1 MRGVTSLA
9 AGWEDHLYCRGK
21 GGLAG
26 AGATG
31 GELRGDGDRPAS
43 PSLSVENRD
52 GDSAGRED
60 VGKM

>member
-43 PSLSVENRD
+43 PSLSVERRD
-52 GDSAGRED
+52 GDSVGRED
-60 VGKM
+60 GGST

>member
-9 AGWEDHLYCRGK
+9 AGWDHLYWRGK
-21 GGLAG
+21 VGLVG

-31 GELRGDGDRPAS
+31 GELRGDGDLPAS
-43 PSLSVENRD
+43 PSLNVENRD

-60 VGKM
+60 VGKT